1 MTENYVLARVEW
13 RKSSF
18 SGGGGDYGADCVEVA
33 SLADGSIAVRD
44 SKCPAAGAI
53 RFAVNVFSDVTALQ
67 RARRRAV
74 HAPARGARAAA
85 DESFPAPPVR
95 PHRGH
100 QSGRAY
106 RVGGGR
112 SR

>member
-53 RFAVNVFSDVTALQ
+53 RFA
-67 RARRRAV
+67 RADLDIWVKGLKA
-74 HAPARGARAAA
+74 ARDDG
-85 DESFPAPPVR
+85 
-95 PHRGH
+95 
-100 QSGRAY
+100 
-106 RVGGGR
+106 
-112 SR
+112 